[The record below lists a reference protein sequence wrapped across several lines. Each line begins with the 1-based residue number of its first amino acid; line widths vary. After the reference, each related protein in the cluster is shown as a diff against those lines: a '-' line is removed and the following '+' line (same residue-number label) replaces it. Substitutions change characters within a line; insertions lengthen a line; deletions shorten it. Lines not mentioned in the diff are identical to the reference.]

1 LQRQKKSGAKKQ
13 AAEGMNQTRFL
24 IKKKQK
30 KLANCAGKFG
40 ENLVTWQ
47 LYKTWSYGTW
57 SYGAFETFCSAKCST
72 VRNEKKRLKKS
83 WWRLWTSIWN
93 VLVATIP

>member
-1 LQRQKKSGAKKQ
+1 LQRLKKSGAKKQ
-13 AAEGMNQTRFL
+13 AAEGMNQIRFL

-47 LYKTWSYGTW
+47 LYKTWSYG
-57 SYGAFETFCSAKCST
+57 AFETFCSAKCST
-72 VRNEKKRLKKS
+72 VRNEKKRL
-83 WWRLWTSIWN
+83 
-93 VLVATIP
+93 